1 LVYTTGAAPT
11 VTTPLPVN
19 FNTIR
24 FTQSNLLPLRDDEVT
39 GATGGAFGSPH
50 PGAWNALMVDGSVQ
64 QISYTINPMVYSGLG
79 TIRGREIISDTDL
92 TP

>member
-1 LVYTTGAAPT
+1 
-11 VTTPLPVN
+11 
-19 FNTIR
+19 
-24 FTQSNLLPLRDDEVT
+24 
-39 GATGGAFGSPH
+39 
-50 PGAWNALMVDGSVQ
+50 MVDGSVQ